1 MDRPRPITRRKF
13 IGGVVASTAGTVA
26 AKNLLAGETTPLL
39 TDDTNP
45 LLTREAKG
53 LSLTPTATD
62 LVRLGQTSVKISR
75 LGFGT
80 GSRGGKVQREL
91 GQKDFTRLLRYAIDR
106 GITFIDTA
114 DNYSTAHEMIRPA
127 IKDIARERIQ
137 IQCKIP
143 HGKYDDPLKEID
155 RFRKEVGTD
164 YFDSMLIHCVKT
176 ADWPQEQQRLMDLL
190 LTAKDRG
197 IVRAVGVSMHGLIP
211 LRATAKTSWGDV
223 RQVRINHNGTSMD
236 NLKGTTKEPGDVD
249 EVVGHVKKMHTA
261 GKGIIAMKVI
271 GNGNFTDLSTRR
283 ASIDFV
289 MAMDSVD
296 AAVIGFKSTG
306 EIDEAIANINAALTQ
321 RKQLT

>member
-13 IGGVVASTAGTVA
+13 ITTVVASTAGTVA
-26 AKNLLAGETTPLL
+26 AKNLLARETTPLL
-39 TDDTNP
+39 TG
-45 LLTREAKG
+45 EAKG

-114 DNYSTAHEMIRPA
+114 DNYTDAHEMIRPV
-127 IKDIARERIQ
+127 IKDIDREQIQ

-155 RFRKEVGTD
+155 RFRKEIGTD
-164 YFDSMLIHCVKT
+164 YFDSMLIHCVRT
-176 ADWPQEQQRLMDLL
+176 ADWPQKEQRLMDLL

-197 IVRAVGVSMHGLIP
+197 IVRAVGVSMHGMLP
-211 LRATAKTSWGDV
+211 LRATAKTSWGDL
-223 RQVRINHNGTSMD
+223 RQVRINHNGAAMD
-236 NLKGTTKEPGDVD
+236 NLKGTMKDPGDVD
-249 EVVGHVKKMHTA
+249 EVARHIKTMHES
-261 GKGIIAMKVI
+261 GKGIIAMKLI
-271 GNGNFTDLSTRR
+271 GNGNFTDLNTRR

-296 AAVIGFKSTG
+296 AAVIGFKSTD
-306 EIDEAIANINAALTQ
+306 EIDEAIVNVNAALAQ